1 MSGFTASNS
10 RIKVVET
17 VGSVDETVFDTDDDM
32 PHIVGVTYLTNVAV
46 DFDALTETQNFTG
59 TQCNPGYVTVWNP
72 STTTYDRDFTAGFV
86 TTEYDWSTGLWTTV
100 YVPSVWYM
108 YSVYTPGFF
117 SQQFDA
123 CATTSNVYEYSVDAE
138 EYSSVVDLTNLPTD
152 EDGNTVDVDFV
163 IVQATGTRSTGGK
176 DPRFN
181 QALPTTVPS
190 KTFSFQGSVLLESSG
205 KANGDS
211 WFRRIMSVYPS
222 GSKLKLKI
230 QESVATLVRGATNSA
245 FPHIGQTRS
254 TYSFN
259 FKVFFGKFRQ

>member
-17 VGSVDETVFDTDDDM
+17 VGSVNETVFDTDDDM
-32 PHIVGVTYLTNVAV
+32 PHIVGITYLTNVAV
-46 DFDALTETQNFTG
+46 DFDALTETQNYTG
-59 TQCNPGYVTVWNP
+59 TQCNPGWVTVWNP
-72 STTTYDRDFTAGFV
+72 STWTPARDYTGAYM
-86 TTEYDWSTGLWTTV
+86 TWEYNYSTGGYEQVW
-100 YVPSVWYM
+100 VPSVWYN
-108 YSVYTPGFF
+108 YFVYTPGFF
-117 SQQFDA
+117 SSEYDA
-123 CATTSNVYEYSVDAE
+123 CATTSNIYEYSVDAE

-230 QESVATLVRGATNSA
+230 QESVATLVRGATNSS
-245 FPHIGQTRS
+245 FPHIGDTRS

>member
-10 RIKVVET
+10 RIKVVEA
-17 VGSVDETVFDTDDDM
+17 VGSVDETVFDTNDDM
-32 PHIVGVTYLTNVAV
+32 PHIVGTTYLTNVAV
-46 DFDALTETQNFTG
+46 DFDNLTETQTLTG
-59 TQCNPGYVTVWNP
+59 TQCNPGYVFVWNP
-72 STTTYDRDFTAGFV
+72 STITYHRDFTAGFV
-86 TTEYDWSTGLWTTV
+86 TSEYDWSTNEWTTT
-100 YVPSVWYM
+100 YVPSVWYN
-108 YSVYTPGFF
+108 YSVYTPGFT
-117 SQQFDA
+117 SQEYDA
-123 CATTSNVYEYSVDAE
+123 CATISNIYEYSVDAE
-138 EYSSVVDLTNLPTD
+138 EYSNVVDLTNLPTD

-163 IVQATGTRSTGGK
+163 IVQATGTRSTGGN

-230 QESVATLVRGATNSA
+230 QESVATLVRGAANSA